1 MRTSLAT
8 ALVAGL
14 LVTGSAMAAS
24 AAQAPKA
31 VSAPKTAA
39 HATAAKEKT
48 AMGTVKSVDASTL
61 VLKTRKGDMS
71 FGIASAA
78 HKDTLATGA
87 NVTVHYTTAGRTMT
101 VTDVMVSPAKTAK
114 K

>member
-31 VSAPKTAA
+31 ASAPKPAA

-48 AMGTVKSVDASTL
+48 AMGTVKSVDANTL
-61 VLKTRKGDMS
+61 VLKTKKGDMS
-71 FGIASAA
+71 FGIGSAA

-87 NVTVHYTTAGRTMT
+87 NVTVHYTTEGKTMT
-101 VTDVMVSPAKTAK
+101 ATDVMVSPAKTTK